1 MNIKES
7 RFIVLVSLFSHIVAA
22 KFLFLFGCS
31 ARPIKRSG
39 ECGVLY
45 VAEPLDAC
53 GPLTNQVGGGSE
65 NPFALIIRGGCTFD
79 AKVRSAQ
86 NAGFKAAIVY
96 DNEDRGALISSKV
109 PFFGLST
116 ALALAVIFYDVNIL

>member
-96 DNEDRGALISSKV
+96 DNEDSGVVISSKSPCARLLV
-109 PFFGLST
+109 VLTHPISHFPVSF
-116 ALALAVIFYDVNIL
+116 